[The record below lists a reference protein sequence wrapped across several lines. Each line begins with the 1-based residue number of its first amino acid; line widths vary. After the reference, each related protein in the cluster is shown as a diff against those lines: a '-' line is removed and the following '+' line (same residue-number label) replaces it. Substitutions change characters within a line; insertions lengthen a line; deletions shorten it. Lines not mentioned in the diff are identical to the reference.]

1 MSYFLTDK
9 QEYELNLFLDEQNKK
24 VYDEQMKSDEIPSEL
39 KEFVKKTEES
49 GTPLPVFDP
58 TYGYYTV
65 SFTPCKDGNRI
76 YAHHHLSNESKAIYD
91 PSNGVTIIDDEKI
104 DANPTEETE
113 SSFKYDD
120 EPVEFSV
127 DGGDVLEKLD
137 SLNPDELGYGDI
149 DIDTYVPPAD
159 VLKDLQINDETEDQ

>member
-24 VYDEQMKSDEIPSEL
+24 VYEEQMKSDEIPSEL

-91 PSNGVTIIDDEKI
+91 PANGVTIVDDEQI
-104 DANPTEETE
+104 DVNPTEEIE

-127 DGGDVLEKLD
+127 EGGDVLEKLD
-137 SLNPDELGYGDI
+137 SLNTDEFNDI
-149 DIDTYVPPAD
+149 DVDSYAPPVE
-159 VLKDLQINDETEDQ
+159 VLKDLQINDETENQ